1 MPTATSAQRRA
12 IPFFGMHGAFFCFP
26 EETMKKTTFS
36 ILLTLITLLIL
47 AMPALAQGT
56 AQADPPAAPLPQAV
70 IFPTPEVSAWANHLA
85 ARGGW
90 LLLVI
95 GLDMALGITSAIRQ
109 KKFKWQ
115 RTADILS
122 TYGTKILGWLALE
135 LLGLMPVNLQAI
147 GGLMDS
153 AGMFAYGILLLA
165 SVGSVLGH
173 VSALG
178 LLPVEVPGIKMQTT
192 KG

>member
-1 MPTATSAQRRA
+1 
-12 IPFFGMHGAFFCFP
+12 MHGAFFVFP

-47 AMPALAQGT
+47 AVPALAQDAAPGT
-56 AQADPPAAPLPQAV
+56 PPADPVPQAV
-70 IFPTPEVSAWANHLA
+70 IFPTPEVSAWANDLA
-85 ARGGW
+85 VRGGW

-95 GLDMALGITSAIRQ
+95 GLDLALGITSAIRQ
-109 KKFKWQ
+109 KKFEWQ

-122 TYGTKILGWLALE
+122 TYGMKILGWLSLE

-147 GGLMDS
+147 GGLMDG

-178 LLPVEVPGIKMQTT
+178 LLPVEVPGVNAKIVQ
-192 KG
+192 G